1 MDNRDTGY
9 RVGVGVTPASEQEI
23 VSRIKAKALELAADA
38 NHNSTYTRKV
48 TKKSVFTVVDRSLYA
63 NKAAT
68 YSIKEHNALKDVSEF
83 IALAQKNKVINF
95 SVLDHTDLLPIAHPK
110 STQPHNLHPIALEKE
125 QAKWFT
131 SVEGLTNETRGL
143 IASAMT
149 ADLSSTEYK
158 YATTRLD
165 SMVEGSIPPEAMFG
179 WRDGIF
185 SGGNARAAR
194 SARAEVQNRDSE
206 GKFARMF
213 GAMSAFVRD
222 IATNTYRKL
231 VGRTV
236 GSDREG
242 NAYIESSPGDISVV
256 PVSKTKSA
264 GKAYIFDKNRNDQ
277 EGNINF
283 ISNEDTSIDSDKV
296 TKADAAPG
304 WNRDESYNG
313 PGERWTDGAYNLVKF
328 DGPSPE
334 TRNRIDK
341 EIARAAELDLA
352 DPKQIK
358 LGEDGKVYDPDYPL
372 FEISRAK
379 GNTRPFGYAQSW
391 GDVQLLARQD
401 SDLYDRETSS
411 SPEAKR
417 SARTNQNVDDYVYPE
432 GYYRLG
438 KDVKHTPTG
447 PGNGKS
453 EAYTDDPMALA
464 NMFDEEKLNTMLRQA
479 IMPEDGSEVA
489 TGVASAV
496 FDADNPDV
504 IDDIP
509 AEALY
514 KALDEATGGEANY
527 ELAKIYDEAL
537 GGTQNADALDSA
549 KPAVSDTPSTPE
561 KKKRAPKK
569 KEESAEKEESSE
581 EYIPPLLR
589 GLSDDELANFRDTG
603 EYRDYLP
610 QNQEFEIPD
619 NYSSLDPDPVSES
632 EINRITSPEQS
643 DVFPVGWDDSP
654 LNIAKNYS
662 SNDLKDQL
670 LAAINPDNE
679 TPGQGLISLPT
690 DDGDSFTGAVSA
702 EKIRD
707 ALQLQGE
714 DTNSILDEAYKSGMQ
729 ASESDSGTK
738 LTPPE
743 VKEQRSGWRRAL
755 EEIRSYLTQDRNN
768 EELPEKDARKMR
780 ELAEELDDLLV
791 DLQEK
796 NQLQPLDYDYI
807 ETLEDLK
814 KQLDKKSNWTKD
826 EETENVLDIVK
837 DLVNGAISREES
849 KDSSEKPK
857 AVIPPSTPPT
867 GETPGAPGTPGDG
880 DAGDG
885 GDAPGG
891 DTTSD
896 QPEGP
901 RTVSV
906 DSMNLKKGD
915 VTYEYRSYDTGEVDE
930 DGKPILG
937 QFLSVFT
944 LDEDADPTNT
954 ITVDTSRGPVT
965 KISIKGHFP
974 DGPTQEKFWGEN
986 TSITTIRGL
995 SEEDLPKLGDLPPL
1009 NQPKPKDSKY
1019 GELGAKHPDFAP
1031 DRVKYFKD
1039 MAERNGAWTPPES
1052 LNLNAKPGRVASPKP
1067 KASLSKPKRPREPRK
1082 SPFLS
1087 AFTDKAREIAK
1098 IKATTPEG
1106 KKARWEEFKKFFDA
1120 KEITYFDTETT
1131 GLTSEDKV
1139 FQISLTKAVGRDR
1152 GESLTLW
1159 INPEKPLDPEVVA
1172 KLDQRDSEGNLLT
1185 DEWLQKNGVSY
1196 EEAGRQVS
1204 EFIGE
1209 GATLAAY
1216 NSPFDEPHLRA
1227 LFDAAGADYDSS
1239 VAEIFDVLAFAD
1251 KAQVRDKGQAYREEF
1266 WNEEFQ
1272 RMERPRALRLGE
1284 QAAHF
1289 GYTHDNAHDAKADV
1303 DATIHVAN
1311 SVLDRALDTGQNST
1325 LFEVDKQQESYDK
1338 ELNKFNESLE
1348 KYNSDLKAFNDALEA
1363 DKKNSIVPV
1372 NTDEDNEPN
1381 PRTEEIVPNVVT
1393 PESNVDRPVGQLDD
1407 KDSDWINNDENTTAM
1422 DLAVEDLQPGDYVTI
1437 NGRQQRVDAIRIGA
1451 SYGVEDGVARV
1462 TFTDVETGRQFTGN
1476 LPRDKAF
1483 SGVRRPIDPKS
1494 VQADPDATKDDQG
1507 IPLSPKSEVLDEQG
1521 RPVAEKDK
1529 QNVPTRQ
1536 TFTLGDG
1543 TGVVEIAPLK
1553 DKERPED
1560 PDFLT
1565 RGTIYDSDGNILW
1578 QDYRYYFTYEGASNE
1593 MERATRQAFIDLTKN
1608 DRSDQLEFD
1617 FDNASNDVEIS
1628 KGDEPG
1634 YDIDHEEVFDTQY
1647 GHGKVTV
1654 RKLVDKTGRTWYVM
1668 DASGFDE
1675 EGEFID
1681 ETQEVF
1687 SSKEEAIAYGRRWLA
1702 NSSNVKQNQRDAETP
1717 GIDVVDK
1724 EDLDQENTSVPERE
1738 SQTPVDV
1745 DGTEIPS
1752 KVPFWESK
1760 RRQRGK
1766 HRKTKQPSTSAI
1778 ERAERME
1785 EYRKKYDLART
1796 GIPSGSYLVNEYADS
1811 IQSGDVLYP
1820 DGFTVLKVEQLGNNI
1835 VFTGFYPGHSMQS
1848 LVEYNAAGKSFRLF
1862 RNLNKKESPK
1872 EGNELP
1878 IIRPNPVDYPGGRQN
1893 PQYQMDRK
1901 DYIRDLGLTRD
1912 TWSPPKNV
1920 DEYSYITKM
1929 SMLNE
1934 FTYGFKVYYG
1944 QYDSNQQNRLLK
1956 RYQKLVKT
1964 SADRLSERGLPED
1977 FDDAV
1982 PGIPVYI
1989 PVDKD
1994 NERDFRPGYPP
2005 QGERLVPWTIGPD
2018 PRSPITPKMQEK
2030 LDSRIMESISD
2041 YEEDNRSF
2049 LAIKMQENDEEA
2061 WNVFAQ
2067 DYWNTNMVL
2076 PNGSP
2081 IGTMPASFPDELR
2094 RELDRP
2100 EFTERPQEGAVLRT
2114 RDGVPTWVNP
2124 DGSTAPFNPE
2134 DPTQGSDETD
2144 GRVYGTNEYVGAES
2158 TPETEPDEAPQESQ
2172 APPAPPVARP
2182 TPQPRSDD
2190 QEPTVAQP
2198 TPTPQAPRTNEVPVP
2213 TEGQKKK
2220 FEERRRV
2227 INETTTRE
2235 ENNRLNRSADGV
2247 EIIEVGDLI
2256 YHYRLLTDEFPV
2268 YAVVTDIGKKAYG
2281 NKVTS
2286 TTGEVLDYTGT
2297 EFEGYVEIAYL
2308 GEDGEILQR
2317 ETVSR
2322 KTGES
2327 ILVQGVFKRASRN
2340 NFVVQKY
2347 DGRIPENSPLA
2358 TGETIDDLKRAPSTP
2373 ANRSGFRNPR
2383 TSSTPK
2389 PAAPPAPSE
2398 TTKTAPSNGDSW
2410 GVPNNVLPDL
2420 PAGRTSWD
2428 DVKASTSLQTEIP
2441 NNKSFERIMADI
2453 VQGDYDQRI
2462 PESEKLVGDA
2472 QIQKY
2477 ILDILDKYGYGRRN
2491 VVVEKAGKRLASANA
2506 SAGVLGRVNPL
2517 TGEATP
2523 YLLIYATRKY
2533 NKEIILHE
2541 IAHILTANW
2550 KNNNRDRGHS
2560 PEWYDTYLTL
2570 LRGEGF
2576 NNLVDSMEE
2585 ATGRKAETTGVLN
2598 RVSVDTTPEPESKTD
2613 FTPEEVDNF
2622 KSKTNTEFYSI
2633 EKAIELSESNS
2644 SAIDKIN
2651 SLVNGTDEDPYALFS
2666 ELDLTEEDAVV
2677 SDSGVPVKSLF
2688 TDFALFPGNPAVEKI
2703 KEDYLSGIS
2712 IPPIL
2717 VVERNGKLYVADARG
2732 IDRAQAAYELG
2743 LENIPALII
2752 SSKQNTPAETSEGS
2766 KFYSFG
2772 EISSANS
2779 QDYTM
2784 LAIQSD
2790 KSEQARDKVV
2800 SSIIGALE
2808 AGTVPWRKPWS
2819 SSGVIPVNG
2828 STDKTYSGLN
2838 TVALWASGAMGE
2850 QGDRAQAENVAG
2862 VPFTTNIWMGFN
2874 QAKELGGSVK
2884 KGSKGTSILR
2894 PIMRDVEVSDKAT
2907 GEKSM
2912 EKRRVGYADTT
2923 VFNLDQISG
2932 LDNLRPEA
2940 STKEPI
2946 GATEGEKILIDSYK
2960 DGPPVKNSPQDGAYY
2975 VPSEDVVYL
2984 PNRDQFDSPE
2994 AYFET
2999 LAHEFVHS
3007 TGNEKRLDRSDLIGR
3022 YSGHRASRAEEELI
3036 ADIGAGILSS
3046 MLGVEYDE
3054 GQTAAYIAS
3063 WLKALQDDKGMIIKA
3078 ASAAQK
3084 AVDYILKDANLGEY
3098 GRTGEEIARE
3108 AKKER

>member
-1 MDNRDTGY
+1 MENKDTSY

-38 NHNSTYTRKV
+38 NHNASYTRKV
-48 TKKSVFTVVDRSLYA
+48 TTKAVFTVVDRSLYI
-63 NKAAT
+63 NKAST
-68 YSIKEHNALKDVSEF
+68 NSVKEHTALKDVSEF
-83 IALAQKNKVINF
+83 IALAQKNKVVNF

-110 STQPHNLHPIALEKE
+110 STQPHDLHPIALEKE

-131 SVEGLTNETRGL
+131 SIEGLTNETRGL

-165 SMVEGSIPPEAMFG
+165 SMAEGSIPPEAMFG

-185 SGGNARAAR
+185 SGGNARWAR
-194 SARAEVQNRDSE
+194 SLRAIIQNRDKA
-206 GKFARMF
+206 GQFARMF
-213 GAMSAFVRD
+213 GASMAWVRN
-222 IATNTYRKL
+222 AGTNTYRKL
-231 VGRTV
+231 TGRTV
-236 GSDREG
+236 GGDDNG
-242 NAYIESSPGDISVV
+242 FLYIESSPGKISKVETA
-256 PVSKTKSA
+256 KTGSA
-264 GKAYIFDKNRNDQ
+264 GKAYIFDKDRKDVIIEAIQ
-277 EGNINF
+277 EGDVSAEESEVEN
-283 ISNEDTSIDSDKV
+283 V
-296 TKADAAPG
+296 DAPPG
-304 WNRDESYNG
+304 WNRDDSYNG

-328 DGPSPE
+328 DGPSPQ
-334 TRNRIDK
+334 TRDRIQKQLDIAK
-341 EIARAAELDLA
+341 ASIGSDNEIP

-358 LGEDGKVYDPDYPL
+358 LGEDGKFYDPDYPL

-379 GNTRPFGYAQSW
+379 GNTRPFGFAQSW

-401 SDLYDRETSS
+401 SDLYDRDTSS
-411 SPEAKR
+411 SSEAKR
-417 SARTNQNVDDYVYPE
+417 PPRTNQNVDDYLYPE
-432 GYYRLG
+432 GYYRLA

-453 EAYTDDPMALA
+453 EAYTDDPIALA
-464 NMFDEEKLNTMLRQA
+464 NMFDEEKLGTMLRQA
-479 IMPEDGSEVA
+479 VMPEDGSEIA

-496 FDADNPDV
+496 FDPDNPDV

-514 KALDEATGGEANY
+514 RALDEATGGEANY
-527 ELAKIYDEAL
+527 ELAKIYDEGL
-537 GGTQNADALDSA
+537 GSTQNTDALNSA
-549 KPAVSDTPSTPE
+549 KPAVSNKSSTPA
-561 KKKRAPKK
+561 KKKKAPK
-569 KEESAEKEESSE
+569 KEESSE
-581 EYIPPLLR
+581 EYVPPLLR
-589 GLSDDELANFRDTG
+589 GLSDDELANFRTTG

-632 EINRITSPEQS
+632 EINRITSPDQS

-662 SNDLKDQL
+662 SKDLKEQL
-670 LAAINPDNE
+670 LNAISPDNE

-729 ASESDSGTK
+729 APAGDSETK
-738 LTPPE
+738 LTPSE
-743 VKEQRSGWRRAL
+743 VKEQRKGWRRAL

-768 EELPEKDARKMR
+768 EELPEKDARKLR

-837 DLVNGAISREES
+837 DLVNSAISREKGE
-849 KDSSEKPK
+849 DSSEKPK
-857 AVIPPSTPPT
+857 AVIEPSTPPT
-867 GETPGAPGTPGDG
+867 DKTPGTPGGDD

-885 GDAPGG
+885 GDTPGG

-896 QPEGP
+896 DPEGP

-906 DSMNLKKGD
+906 ASINLKKGD
-915 VTYEYRSYDTGEVDE
+915 VTYEYRSYDTGEIGE

-995 SEEDLPKLGDLPPL
+995 SEEDLPKLGDLPSL

-1019 GELGAKHPDFAP
+1019 GDLGQDHPDFGP

-1052 LNLNAKPGRVASPKP
+1052 LNLNAKPEKDVSPKS
-1067 KASLSKPKRPREPRK
+1067 KGSLSKPKRPREPRK

-1098 IKATTPEG
+1098 IKATTIEG
-1106 KKARWEEFKKFFDA
+1106 KKARWEEFKKFFDS

-1131 GLTSEDKV
+1131 GFESDDRV
-1139 FQISLTKAVGRDR
+1139 FQISLTKATGRTK
-1152 GESLTLW
+1152 GETLTLW
-1159 INPEKPLDPEVVA
+1159 INPEKPLNPEVVA
-1172 KLDQRDSEGNLLT
+1172 DLGQRSPDGNLLT
-1185 DEWLQKNGVSY
+1185 DEWLQKNGISY

-1227 LFDAAGADYDSS
+1227 LYEAAGADYDLG

-1251 KAQVRDKGQAYREEF
+1251 KAQVRDKDQAYREEV

-1272 RMERPRALRLGE
+1272 RMERPRALKLVE

-1289 GYTHDNAHDAKADV
+1289 GYTHDKAHDAGADV

-1311 SVLDRALDTGQNST
+1311 SILDRVLDTGQNST
-1325 LFEVDKQQESYDK
+1325 LFDIDKQQESYDK
-1338 ELNKFNESLE
+1338 ELDKFNQSLE
-1348 KYNSDLKAFNDALEA
+1348 KYKSDLEAFNSAREA
-1363 DKKNSIVPV
+1363 DKKDPINPV
-1372 NTDEDNEPN
+1372 NTDEDNEPT
-1381 PRTEEIVPNVVT
+1381 PKTDKIVPNVIT
-1393 PESNVDRPVGQLDD
+1393 PESNVDRPVGELDD
-1407 KDSDWINNDENTTAM
+1407 KDSDWINNDANTTAIN
-1422 DLAVEDLQPGDYVTI
+1422 LAVEDLQPGDYVTV
-1437 NGRQQRVDAIRIGA
+1437 NGRLQRVDAIRIGA

-1476 LPRDKAF
+1476 LSRDKAF

-1494 VQADPDATKDDQG
+1494 VQVDPDATKDDQS
-1507 IPLSPKSEVLDEQG
+1507 IPLSPKSEVLDAQG
-1521 RPVAEKDK
+1521 RPVAEKDRS
-1529 QNVPTRQ
+1529 NVPTRQ

-1543 TGVVEIAPLK
+1543 TGVIEIFPVR

-1560 PDFLT
+1560 PDFFT
-1565 RGTIYDSDGNILW
+1565 RGIIYDSDGNKLW
-1578 QDYRYYFTYEGASNE
+1578 QENRFYFTYEGASNE
-1593 MERATRQAFIDLTKN
+1593 MERVTRQAFIDLTKN
-1608 DRSDQLEFD
+1608 DRSDSNQLEFD
-1617 FDNASNDVEIS
+1617 FDTASDDVEIS

-1647 GHGKVTV
+1647 GYGKVTV

-1702 NSSNVKQNQRDAETP
+1702 NSSNVKQNQSDAESP
-1717 GIDVVDK
+1717 NIEVVDK
-1724 EDLDQENTSVPERE
+1724 EDLDQEENVTPERE

-1745 DGTEIPS
+1745 DGTEVPS

-1766 HRKTKQPSTSAI
+1766 HRKPKERSAAAI
-1778 ERAERME
+1778 ERAERKE
-1785 EYRKKYDLART
+1785 EYRKRYDLART
-1796 GIPSGSYLVNEYADS
+1796 GAPKGSYLINESPDS
-1811 IQSGDVLYP
+1811 IQVGDVLYP
-1820 DGFTVLKVEQLGNNI
+1820 DGFTVLKVEQMGNNI

-1848 LVEYNAAGKSFRLF
+1848 LVEYNAAGKTFRLI

-1872 EGNELP
+1872 EGDARP

-1893 PQYQMDRK
+1893 PQYHRDRK
-1901 DYIRDLGLTRD
+1901 DFIRDLTSTRD
-1912 TWSPPKNV
+1912 TWSPPKNLE
-1920 DEYSYITKM
+1920 EYSYMTNM
-1929 SMLNE
+1929 SLLNE
-1934 FTYGFKVYYG
+1934 FTYGFQVYYG
-1944 QYDSNQQNRLLK
+1944 RYNSAQQAKLLK

-1964 SADRLSERGLPED
+1964 SANRLSERGLPSD

-1989 PVDKD
+1989 PVDNNGPKPKPTFID
-1994 NERDFRPGYPP
+1994 DWEARRPASP
-2005 QGERLVPWTIGPD
+2005 GEPGWENSRLNPESSSYD
-2018 PRSPITPKMQEK
+2018 PRFMGTGLNEG
-2030 LDSRIMESISD
+2030 EV
-2041 YEEDNRSF
+2041 F
-2049 LAIKMQENDEEA
+2049 LAVEMIVNDEEA
-2061 WNVFAQ
+2061 WKVFSQ

-2076 PNGSP
+2076 PNGNP
-2081 IGTMPASFPDELR
+2081 IGPMPASFPEELR
-2094 RELDRP
+2094 VQLDRP

-2114 RDGVPTWVNP
+2114 RDGALTWVNP

-2134 DPTQGSDETD
+2134 DPTQGTDETD
-2144 GRVYGTNEYVGAES
+2144 GRIYGSSDFAGPEVGEDS
-2158 TPETEPDEAPQESQ
+2158 DIEVEEPSQ
-2172 APPAPPVARP
+2172 APPAP
-2182 TPQPRSDD
+2182 S
-2190 QEPTVAQP
+2190 VAQP
-2198 TPTPQAPRTNEVPVP
+2198 TPERPEIEEVPVP
-2213 TEGQKKK
+2213 ESTTPEINNAPDNPALPAQTEKQKKE
-2220 FEERRRV
+2220 FAERRRV
-2227 INETTTRE
+2227 INDTTTRDL
-2235 ENNRLNRSADGV
+2235 NNYISRSADGV
-2247 EIIEVGDLI
+2247 EIVEIGDLV
-2256 YHYRLLTDEFPV
+2256 YHNRLLVDGQEV
-2268 YAVVTDIGKKAYG
+2268 YPRVVAVAQQAYG
-2281 NKVTS
+2281 NLTVSDKGIVYDFRGKV
-2286 TTGEVLDYTGT
+2286 
-2297 EFEGYVEIAYL
+2297 FPGYVWVQYFNA
-2308 GEDGEILQR
+2308 DGSPIMEPKKIKG
-2317 ETVSR
+2317 
-2322 KTGES
+2322 KTKDMPMMR
-2327 ILVQGVFKRASRN
+2327 KRASRTM
-2340 NFVVQKY
+2340 FVVEKW
-2347 DGRIPENSPLA
+2347 DGRVPANSPLA
-2358 TGETIDDLKRAPSTP
+2358 TGESIKDLRRTTAVSGDLDVNIPPSSLPIPTP
-2373 ANRSGFRNPR
+2373 PSRVPTPTPTPTPRVTTPTPTTSTTDFYWERPINMAAEDPGISGWADVYP
-2383 TSSTPK
+2383 TSDTQ
-2389 PAAPPAPSE
+2389 
-2398 TTKTAPSNGDSW
+2398 
-2410 GVPNNVLPDL
+2410 
-2420 PAGRTSWD
+2420 R
-2428 DVKASTSLQTEIP
+2428 EIP
-2441 NNKSFERIMADI
+2441 NNKKVESKIADHTHSKERDI
-2453 VQGDYDQRI
+2453 QD
-2462 PESEKLVGDA
+2462 SEKIKGIEPVR
-2472 QIQKY
+2472 KY
-2477 ILDILDKYGYGRRN
+2477 VSGILNKYGYGRRRVLVQAGGQKLRGAAAAISWDLSAPREDRFP
-2491 VVVEKAGKRLASANA
+2491 VV
-2506 SAGVLGRVNPL
+2506 
-2517 TGEATP
+2517 
-2523 YLLIYATRKY
+2523 LIKTTRNY
-2533 NKEIILHE
+2533 SEQILLHE
-2541 IAHILTANW
+2541 IAHMMTQGHHRGSITGG
-2550 KNNNRDRGHS
+2550 GHS
-2560 PEWYDTYLTL
+2560 QSWYDTYLDL
-2570 LRGEGF
+2570 LRNEGYNDF
-2576 NNLVDSMEE
+2576 ANSLEIESGIKQTDKSVLVRSS
-2585 ATGRKAETTGVLN
+2585 ATAPET
-2598 RVSVDTTPEPESKTD
+2598 KTN
-2613 FTPEEVDNF
+2613 FTPEEVADLQ
-2622 KSKTNTEFYSI
+2622 SETNTEFYSI
-2633 EKAIELSESNS
+2633 QKAIELSGSTNS
-2644 SAIDKIN
+2644 AVDKIN
-2651 SLVNGTDEDPYALFS
+2651 ALVNGTDEDPYALFS
-2666 ELDLTEEDAVV
+2666 ELNLTEEDVVV

-2688 TDFALFPGNPAVEKI
+2688 TDFAIFQGNPAVEKT
-2703 KEDYLSGIS
+2703 KEDYLNGTS

-2717 VVERNGKLYVADARG
+2717 AVERDGRLYIADLRSQ
-2732 IDRAQAAYELG
+2732 DRAQAAYELG
-2743 LENIPALII
+2743 LENIPAMLI
-2752 SSKQNTPAETSEGS
+2752 SSNQKTPANSES
-2766 KFYSFG
+2766 KFYSLS
-2772 EISSANS
+2772 EIPESNS
-2779 QDYTM
+2779 PRYV
-2784 LAIQSD
+2784 LSAIQAD

-2800 SSIIGALE
+2800 ASIISALE

-2819 SSGVIPVNG
+2819 SSGVLPVNG
-2828 STDKTYSGLN
+2828 STNKTYSGLN
-2838 TVALWASGAMGE
+2838 TVVLWASGAMGE
-2850 QGDRAQAENVAG
+2850 QGDRAEAENVAG
-2862 VPFTTNIWMGFN
+2862 IPFTTNIWMGFN

-2884 KGSKGTSILR
+2884 KGSRGTSIMR
-2894 PIMRDVEVSDKAT
+2894 PIMRDVEVSDKST

-2960 DGPPVKNSPQDGAYY
+2960 DGPPVRNSPQDGAYY

-3046 MLGVEYDE
+3046 MLGVNYDE

-3063 WLKALQDDKGMIIKA
+3063 WLKALKDDKGMIIKA

-3084 AVDYILKDANLGEY
+3084 AVDYILKDANLGAY

-3108 AKKER
+3108 AKAETEEGLT